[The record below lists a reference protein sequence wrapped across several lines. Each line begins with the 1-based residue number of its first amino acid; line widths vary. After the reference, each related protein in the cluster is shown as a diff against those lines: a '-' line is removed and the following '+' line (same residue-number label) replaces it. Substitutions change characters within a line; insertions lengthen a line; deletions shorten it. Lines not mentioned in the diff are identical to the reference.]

1 MEKRDFGFG
10 VQTPLERLLSAATA
24 LPGGIGR
31 SAGRKL
37 VRRLKPRAWA
47 KARADFDLLLGKV
60 GPDDVLLDLGANV
73 GAFTEVMAASGAAVH
88 AYEPDPY
95 ASAQLTSRVGSL
107 PNVRLFNEAVSAT
120 SGQLTL
126 TRHRDFQKDPALY
139 SVGSSIYFTRAGG
152 EGVTVD
158 VVSFDEALARCGKPA
173 AIIKMDIEGAEFDI
187 LERVFSQPERYDF
200 GALFVETH
208 ERSGD
213 ARCALVEAWRS
224 KAETHARYIN
234 LFWP

>member
-10 VQTPLERLLSAATA
+10 AQTPVEHFLAAATI
-24 LPGGIGR
+24 LPGAIGR

-37 VRRLKPRAWA
+37 ARRLQPRAWA
-47 KARADFDLLLGKV
+47 RARADFDLRLGKV
-60 GPDDVLLDLGANV
+60 GPGDRLLDLGANV
-73 GAFTEVMAASGAAVH
+73 GAFTEVMAATGAVVH

-95 ASAQLTSRVGSL
+95 AFAQLTSRVGPL

-120 SGQLTL
+120 SGQVTL
-126 TRHRDFQKDPALY
+126 TRHRDFDKDPALY
-139 SVGSSIYFTRAGG
+139 SVGSSIYFKRAGG
-152 EGVTVD
+152 DGVTVD
-158 VVSFDEALARCGKPA
+158 VVSFDEALARCGKPV

-187 LERVFSQPERYDF
+187 LERVFAEPERYDF